1 MLRVFFKAFVFI
13 SMAVAL
19 VSCGG
24 SDKKAQAGP
33 PPAIPVNTIAV
44 SMGSGTFSTLYPAN
58 VVAVNTVEVRPQVAG
73 YVTGIFFKEGQF
85 VKKGQKLYS
94 IDQQQYLGA
103 YEQAVA
109 NLSASQAGLVK
120 AQQDADRYNE
130 LLKQD
135 AVAKQLVDHANADLE
150 TAKKQVDAS
159 KANVASVQTNL
170 RYTTLYAPYSGTIGI
185 SQVKLGTSVA
195 PGTTVMNTISS
206 DDPIAV
212 DVALNE
218 RLIPML
224 VKADAMKASKTDST
238 FTLVLSDQSKYE
250 YPGHILII
258 DRAVDPQSGTIKV
271 RLQFPNPKKMLR
283 DGMTCN
289 VSIKN
294 KGTDSSMLIP
304 YKAVLEQVGEF
315 FVYTVNG
322 DSVHQQKV
330 ILGQHIRDQVV
341 VLDSLKVGEIIVT
354 DGIQKVKEGAKVN
367 TKPMGGPK
375 TDSSASMKAD
385 STQNNPTRK

>member
-1 MLRVFFKAFVFI
+1 MLRVFFKAFFYLTL
-13 SMAVAL
+13 SAAV

-24 SDKKAQAGP
+24 GDKKAPAGP
-33 PPAIPVNTIAV
+33 PPAIPVNTTVVAK
-44 SMGSGTFSTLYPAN
+44 GSGTYSTLYPAT

-73 YVTGIFFKEGQF
+73 YITGIFFKEGQF

-94 IDQQQYLGA
+94 IDAQQYLGA

-109 NLSASQAGLVK
+109 NLSASKSGLQK
-120 AQQDADRYNE
+120 AQQDADRYLE
-130 LLKQD
+130 LQKQD
-135 AVAKQLVDHANADLE
+135 AVAKQLVDHAVADLE
-150 TAKKQVDAS
+150 TAKKQVQAS
-159 KANVASVQTNL
+159 QANVAAVQTNL

-195 PGTTVMNTISS
+195 PGTTILNTISS

-218 RLIPML
+218 GLIPML
-224 VKADAMKASKTDST
+224 VKAQSAKPSKKDST
-238 FTLVLSDQSKYE
+238 FTITLADRTHYE
-250 YPGHILII
+250 YPGHIMII

-294 KGTDSSMLIP
+294 VSSDSTLLIP
-304 YKAVLEQVGEF
+304 YKAVMEQMGEY
-315 FVYTVNG
+315 FVFQVNG
-322 DSVHQQKV
+322 DSVHQKKV
-330 ILGQHIRDQVV
+330 ILGQHIRDMVV
-341 VLDSLKVGEIIVT
+341 VLDSLNAGETIVT
-354 DGIQKVKEGAKVN
+354 DGIQKMKEGAKVN
-367 TKPMGGPK
+367 TQPIGPK
-375 TDSSASMKAD
+375 MDSSSKTKAD
-385 STQNNPTRK
+385 SIQDQPSKK